1 MAAMDWLILEDG
13 SLSIGEKTRG
23 ISYHPKL
30 NTLLVVTEDSSLQV
44 LDVNTGV
51 ILQKSTLCADP
62 GSSVECKYLNE
73 VEQVLF
79 KSDTV
84 IGLRKDIS
92 GVLLLDSALQAPVSK
107 TDDFVVVELTHSEA
121 IQLLACL
128 KKVALPSQEYLE
140 EVRDGLQMGIM
151 GCKGAADHSNHK
163 VAKWATVKMNL
174 PHVAIRSVC
183 SSLVSAPQN
192 TNKPGLSI
200 ASAILD
206 RLDSLYSANQPEFTP
221 VGSTRTVDRS
231 LMYTEAARRNTFS
244 AWPHMDYKWA
254 LPDAMAQ
261 AGFYHGPTTPGDD
274 RALCFTCSVCL
285 VCWEP
290 TDEPWSEHERHS
302 PNCPHVRGEHTQNVP
317 LAATLAAGPAQ
328 AHGSKSN
335 HICCLSSI
343 TSKRYIATATENG
356 SISLWDVSRQLAVCS
371 QFTVKLAS
379 EERKAKLRKTSKTAV
394 KEAWAEEGT
403 SAKQKVPED
412 LEEPN
417 QKDNIEKDEGY
428 GTISD
433 LPGSS
438 WTSTQ
443 DSTYDICE
451 NVHVTALHVI
461 DGESLLKGGNIAA
474 VNGEKR
480 AESAQGCQEN
490 KNFCYIFV
498 GIRAS
503 LPEKSD
509 GLISDAI
516 SMFGLKEKRSH
527 KSILA
532 IYSTSQRKIEETK
545 SPKESKTK
553 SKPALSETGKS
564 GGVSTLSEL
573 LMPQV
578 MSLDEQ
584 ELNYVEIPLSLPP
597 VDTLDPVDDPT
608 SQDSAM
614 KEGFQNITK
623 FIMSIRLPSHIDN
636 ENLYVSSVFSSIDHN
651 SIVVIMSPVDCLPV
665 VKKNDNSSKCN
676 VRVEIDKDVSKSN
689 GLSKNHSDKD
699 HSLGFDDADFNGEDV
714 CDKPSVSNEF
724 GVAINEDAAYG
735 GEDEVDFG
743 KPMGEKNTKP
753 YGGYILVYT
762 ICSDEH
768 GRIEKLRLQKSF
780 IIEDPTRSVS
790 DIILLPLESS
800 DTNGDKNEDVTDAAN
815 LRDSSVSTKS
825 NGTELSYGLDE
836 VDGGITQNL
845 GQFAA
850 LTKEGGVIFMDIAT
864 CSTLAYIPPSI
875 TDVGGKDG
883 HEKQV
888 DKFAALTYCSGMER
902 ISVCTESG
910 ELRFLQLLQRSA
922 TNQSAKDDIE
932 CDAGFS
938 VTTPADQ
945 DEVFIQSAECLVN
958 QPITADSLKQLT
970 ELTKFETLIPRFS
983 ATVPPCWTEIQ
994 QEQQQRR
1001 HPQHLHQKHHGDA
1014 TQHTRT
1020 WKLAATG
1027 ANEHLFELVLPKP
1040 SIIGHIDVKLNF
1052 QHFCDRV
1059 PGIQITLLKQ
1069 TSQHGIGKD
1078 PTPVDTLIDFSM
1090 DMLFSD
1096 GKDSSKD
1103 PSNATSSLNMLLGDV
1118 EKDSERL
1125 KSVFLE
1131 NHKNDIICGPL
1142 SLDSAIDVPGC
1153 SGLVTL
1159 TSHELL
1165 KSKYRSFLL
1174 HICNSEPL
1182 KTESSRSTRMNRKDP
1197 PFILTMFQNPPP
1209 VTPSEQ
1215 ISAFAFTKDLDRIQ
1229 GCDWIQEISVTIRKT
1244 KRPPCVYND
1253 RVQRLAMLESSSFH
1267 RKIVNILIGSKSSIV
1282 CGSKEFTRSL
1292 ALDILCWV
1300 AGVQVSEPNRTSSS
1314 IVDAVQREMR
1324 DIVRVCFLESGRSIA
1339 HRCSQLFML
1348 CIGCTKNQGKEAM
1361 AAFHDTML
1369 QGLLKWVPSILN
1381 TTSAGSLHWFFLLLN
1396 LVKSGDLEST
1406 SETCASFLNAVAK
1419 QLQEKMLPQHALLR
1433 AKYGLHGT
1441 PLDPVMYDGPAIFLP
1456 AKTSVTSSASTIQ
1469 QPMNT
1474 FAPPLPATSTNF
1486 QQSLGSDGKTL
1497 GENGKGNG
1505 NGNGELVPAPG
1516 GVMMKGILEVEPLH
1530 FVCCA
1535 TSDGTQV
1542 KKTGV
1547 EGVPV
1552 ATLHAGG
1559 MNVNESSAGGP
1570 AAAAALSALSNAMTS
1585 AEQQLQVLQHR
1596 TQMLVKLQQRK
1607 QKLAQKLQYA
1617 SSLGHPNAESL
1628 YTNQPKTNSSSHS
1641 WAQLSL
1647 EPTPGPSWYLS
1658 PGKSFAQA
1666 ITHGPAGKNGN
1677 NSGGTTKSPP
1687 NGGQSTKSASTV
1699 CVQSLIQPPQP
1710 HLLVIDRMHSGA
1722 RRYVTLDF
1730 GRPILLTDV
1739 FIPSCTELAS
1749 LSIDLWSQ
1757 GEEIDGQRLVVSMDI
1772 SKRDLTMNDLL
1783 PPPLCRY
1790 VKITVIGRYG
1800 RNTVRTKIPI
1810 GCFYGHSFVFPWE
1823 QEHHVSGMQLS
1834 ASSSLD
1840 ETVSVEQYAQSVTM
1854 LQEDIHCRYRLACDR
1869 LEHLLD
1875 EAHRAFQSPSQATRK
1890 EDKNGMSTKM
1900 RKAYME
1906 CIQLQNQLNLVQRV
1920 IHRLKQV
1927 NQEDDFK
1934 LEILDKE
1941 SSVRAASAD
1950 QLRVVAEYL
1959 VGCLISITSIN
1970 SSPATLTRI
1979 MGMDSCKALFK
1990 NLIMCGTPRLQTCT
2004 GALLLRVCRSQVWW
2018 GEFLA
2023 TSLEEL
2029 FNSEQTEVFPQE
2041 RVFVLLALMGHRSI
2055 MSGNMGV
2062 LENFLSLLAKLLS
2075 PLQNTQAYYRSCTGN
2090 LDLPLIGWVL
2100 LFLSRTLEQAAPPV
2114 IETQTEED
2122 ENGNDVGATK
2132 EDKKSKHKAGSRW
2145 DFINS
2150 DLTTTEVPKAQRG
2163 SVNQAQRQRLAK
2175 QMKMHEEQIKQLE
2188 TKHKAIQTMLVEEGK
2203 DKDPLVL
2210 QKVFKEYKQHK
2221 SKHSKDLLRIRR
2233 LAYQELHQK
2242 KDSKGDDETTEQP
2255 TEFVHAQIRL
2265 PREQCIPVVQGL
2277 TQLLLAMDFTCH
2289 VDLFLVACKVL
2300 ARICNSTRPAITLA
2314 EVMTQQQLQQ
2324 LLMLCVGSKF
2334 NCGSSSWGGPWASHA
2349 IICLLQDVLEGE
2361 LMHPVIESTSQGA
2374 YGEERLEVDSDLTS
2388 DAAPEIEVAGAT
2400 GGADEN
2406 GTSGNL
2412 FDVIGD
2418 AASHFPTLSSTP
2430 EESLLV
2436 HSTQQPSFISDPLDI
2451 GYPLPDEAEDY
2462 CFGSTKYY
2470 SLWEDGYSMKSPKL
2484 SGKYLP
2490 SKVIATSSSG
2500 RILYQSMNGN
2510 GNGKGPG
2517 SGALQNV
2524 SLAMDARLELGLQM
2538 QAEWFLKISS
2548 LTDVSAVS
2556 QAQTN
2561 CMPSQPG
2568 QCSVDLSDSL
2578 DSSSIESPLPTIS
2591 STQMLTVC
2599 FNQLFGDLQ
2608 SQRIN
2613 MEALLQLWLTLNINA
2628 ATALELKQESKKF
2641 NASLVPTITLSQ
2653 ESMSHILA
2661 CLARQPNTPL
2671 QTWCLTFQSLCCL
2684 ANSRSQDT
2692 EEVVEA
2698 VWMANAMVED
2708 PNLLCT
2714 LVQFFSGNITQLG
2727 ENTIQGQAGPS
2738 VVQAV
2743 KDFLVRLEMR
2753 VTTSPEPHTN
2763 TFKTLLLDLLQI
2775 LVVEPRGAFQVG
2787 TGPLDAQIFL
2797 LECILEQQFHSVDV
2811 SKTVNLID
2819 AIILLVHNHLSAA
2832 QQVTSHCAST
2842 STLSARACFTGLFA
2856 SMLRA
2861 VESKSTEGGV
2871 GRDDLMCYLLR
2882 LVNSLVGVPIGT
2894 VEVPLSD
2901 SNIPDNHK
2909 SNTPESE
2916 NSNLEPMTDSSKINA
2931 AQQQQDQPQ
2940 GASGTSFFCISD
2952 EEKQRTGEGS
2962 ELPLNTSAISDEE
2975 KSSAST
2981 SSSVPATTECTKYIA
2996 DIILSQS
3003 RTVTLL
3009 LSALSHCNSN
3019 TMAMIIGSSGFSQI
3033 TTESLSA
3040 GESVSVGDNIFQVLC
3055 TLNTKATVVDLILK
3069 NILSY
3074 ISAGA
3079 ERGRLPATAAP
3090 LSEPLLWFILRAL
3103 STDKALEAFHN
3114 MGGIQLI
3121 CRNLVCSNQTVIDT
3135 TPSAISSIMQRLG
3148 VTSKTNGGAVST
3160 STSIPKSR
3168 AFSTETETIDGLYNF
3183 APHGTISSTSPTAQ
3197 PAEVL
3202 IQPQAPHRRA
3212 RSPAWSYHF
3221 YPDESWCDLTITLP
3235 GAVLIKEI
3243 HIQPHLA
3250 SLATCPSAV
3259 AIELSRDGYTSVPIS
3274 SPISTGG
3281 VTYIKLQLQKPE
3293 ITRSVCLKLHRP
3305 RDSSTIGLSQ
3315 IMLLG
3320 LSAFSN
3326 MSSVQNPFLPTE
3338 DAASKSSIGWL
3349 RLLHHCLTQSS
3360 SLESMMS
3367 SAASTSTPHLLT
3379 TCMAL
3384 LLSRHSL
3391 VHASNIEV
3399 VLLRIGLHS
3408 TELGLSLFDILLRNL
3423 YLSDDDGQTP
3433 LLLGRGHGG
3442 SSDSTVEIIYQ
3453 LGMTQDQGTK
3463 ERVQALLEWL
3473 GDTARVALHKHSTYQ
3488 RAPHTLSPL
3497 EVGLLVPS
3505 PAHIHCVATIIW
3517 SSFELPVHYDLQSLL
3532 TQELFSSIYEWSMVL
3547 PSSSTL
3553 KKAADFVLCAMCY
3566 VQPSFFTS
3574 MMEWMGVVHDTSL
3587 DMVSHLTD
3595 DSKGAE
3601 KGEVAGS
3608 HDQQLPT
3615 HQPIT
3620 IEDLGLVI
3628 LNEDHLTT
3636 LAIACRSES
3645 ASQQLI
3651 TSGFLAIL
3659 TQALV
3664 EFCEHEFFRSQS
3676 ESLQSTS
3683 LHSLK
3688 SPRGNRQKHRTDSV
3702 SSDYVTLTADLVA
3715 PVLNFFGEVSHEPA
3729 MKEWLGGAEGNVF
3742 WKALLNLLCNNSA
3755 NECQAQTVSSS
3766 RKKSTVLTSQ
3776 QRSSIENAAISFFSK
3791 TIACH
3796 SENQRKLAEVIC
3808 DVICYKNGPSGSSLI
3823 TGFTRRLILQLML
3836 EDEKI
3841 LLHLKSACHLYK
3853 PRTAAPTGLQHPRFG
3868 TGHKFRTIEVELID
3882 SISKIL
3888 SQVSDTPSLTA
3899 KFLEKEIE
3907 KQKPLTDKLSLP
3919 SLLEDITKSKLKKV
3933 AGKADSG
3940 SKVTTKTP
3948 GTDSKSETNG
3958 KDSSSAYIRPPTR
3971 RGRLGLSRES
3981 MSIPTLSLHHSMFPN
3996 QALPHKLTLGQLMV
4010 LLKQRGLNSAA
4021 SHLHFTMK
4029 LTAKSISALQG
4040 SSSKMG
4046 SIDDSLSDK
4055 SQESDVIPEAIL
4067 LDTPAIPS
4075 FLHVFASMG
4084 GLALIAEHLPMLYS
4098 ETPHP
4103 EVATTSSVIEKN
4115 ADDNIKGEW
4124 LPADIG
4130 GMESGIEENWFQYME
4145 EANQGGSSSYNAIP
4159 LSSATAHLGHNT
4171 AIPAHSLAA
4180 FGLFLRL
4187 PGYAEVLLKEHKKAQ
4202 FLLRLIL
4209 GVTDD
4214 GEGGH
4219 ILSSPQASCLP
4230 TLPFSI
4236 LITLLHGSPLT
4247 TDDGVLLRRMTLDI
4261 GALHLVL
4268 ACMSVLSHYGPRVTV
4283 PATSSEASGNVNG
4296 VGNVASSENEKSQNY
4311 WAKGTGFGT
4320 GSTTSGWDVEQALNK
4335 QKVEEEHVTC
4345 LLQVL
4350 SAFINPSGQAESK
4363 EDASEGM
4370 TEDQLVA
4377 VFPPVF
4383 VKLLSH
4389 SCLFPAI
4396 SSYLRNDSVLDM
4408 ARHIPLYCAVLELLR
4423 ALASCPNMVEL
4434 LLPLPDH
4441 DDEKPTTT
4449 TCITSLLESLK
4460 ACVDTYT
4467 SKLQLNKDSKT
4478 PRKNIKDLASS
4489 VNDDPETE
4497 GLTLLVPDIQN
4508 TVEIVRKATKKYK
4521 VSDNVD
4527 SAGAMVSMPLSI
4539 ASSPEERYCA
4549 VMKTLQF
4556 DTYRM
4561 VSEDENG
4568 KTKFNIPHHYSSSI
4582 NLSGNVKNP
4591 KRARRLA
4598 QEAVTISTSLPLS
4611 ASSSV
4616 FVRCDEE
4623 RLDLMKVLITAP
4635 CDTPY
4640 ANGCFEF
4647 DVYFPSDYPTS
4658 PMQINLETTGQHSI
4672 RFNPNLYNDGKVCL
4686 SILNTWHGRPEEKWN
4701 PNTSSFLQV
4710 LVSIQSLIL
4719 VSEPYF
4725 NEPGYERSRGTP
4737 AGTQSS
4743 HDYDANIMQAT
4754 VRWAMLEMVRNPPLV
4769 FKNVIQNHFYLKK
4782 AEIMAQCEEWVSLL
4796 TRYCSNKRVGKT
4808 MAHHLT
4814 TLKRHTAQL
4823 REELKKLK
4831 PPKNLLESDKGEKPE
4846 PLPTPVSTQEST
4858 SHLSKEKTDEQAQE
4872 TVTKDL
4878 KAEKETIEQEAP
4890 NPYLQAAYKSISKVE
4905 NSFPSSMI
4913 DDDFL
4918 SIEEPPFGF
4927 DEVDF

>member
-1 MAAMDWLILEDG
+1 MAAMDWRIIEDG

-79 KSDTV
+79 KSDCV
-84 IGLRKDIS
+84 VGLRKDIS

-128 KKVALPSQEYLE
+128 KKVALPGQEYLE

-151 GCKGAADHSNHK
+151 TCKGAVDHSNHK
-163 VAKWATVKMNL
+163 VAKWATVKINL
-174 PHVAIRSVC
+174 PHTAISSVC
-183 SSLVSAPQN
+183 SSLIAVPQN

-206 RLDSLYSANQPEFTP
+206 RLDSLYPTNHIPDFTP
-221 VGSTRTVDRS
+221 VSSTRTVDRA
-231 LMYTEAARRNTFS
+231 LMYTEAARRKTFT

-261 AGFYHGPTTPGDD
+261 AGFYHGPTAPGDD

-317 LAATLAAGPAQ
+317 LAATLASGPAQ
-328 AHGSKSN
+328 IHGSKTN
-335 HICCLSSI
+335 HICCISSS
-343 TSKRYIATATENG
+343 TSKHHIATATTNG
-356 SISLWDVSRQLAVCS
+356 NICLWNVTRQLKMCS
-371 QFTVKLAS
+371 QFTVTLSNGKCKANS
-379 EERKAKLRKTSKTAV
+379 RKSMAKAKEAFTQDCTQSSV
-394 KEAWAEEGT
+394 KE
-403 SAKQKVPED
+403 KQ
-412 LEEPN
+412 LEEASD
-417 QKDNIEKDEGY
+417 QKKDSVEKDEGY
-428 GTISD
+428 GTIND
-433 LPGSS
+433 LSLTWSNTPPSA
-438 WTSTQ
+438 
-443 DSTYDICE
+443 DDICE
-451 NVHVTALHVI
+451 TLQVTAMHII
-461 DGESLLKGGNIAA
+461 DSENELNIEETAT
-474 VNGEKR
+474 NGE
-480 AESAQGCQEN
+480 ESNSVKGCQKD
-490 KNFCYIFV
+490 KNFCHIFV
-498 GIRAS
+498 GIHAS
-503 LPEKSD
+503 LPEISKE
-509 GLISDAI
+509 LISEENSLSNRTI
-516 SMFGLKEKRSH
+516 LSVYTTSEKR
-527 KSILA
+527 
-532 IYSTSQRKIEETK
+532 IEEK
-545 SPKESKTK
+545 KAVKATK
-553 SKPALSETGKS
+553 SKTSPLESGAGKT
-564 GGVSTLSEL
+564 GGVSTLSEIL
-573 LMPQV
+573 IPQV
-578 MSLDEQ
+578 ISFDDKQLK
-584 ELNYVEIPLSLPP
+584 YVESPLSIPP
-597 VDTLDPVDDPT
+597 VEAVEPVDEP

-614 KEGFQNITK
+614 KDDFQCITQTK
-623 FIMSIRLPSHIDN
+623 CNFSIKLPPHIED
-636 ENLYVSSVFSSIDHN
+636 ENLFVSSMFSSLDPN
-651 SIVVIMSPVDCLPV
+651 SIVVVLSPVNCLPV
-665 VKKNDNSSKCN
+665 SKKIDETTKCN
-676 VRVEIDKDVSKSN
+676 IRVKIDQDVSKVN
-689 GLSKNHSDKD
+689 GLAKNHTDKD
-699 HSLGFDDADFNGEDV
+699 PPSNFDNVDVNGELCEKISSDDTFENV
-714 CDKPSVSNEF
+714 TYVT
-724 GVAINEDAAYG
+724 A
-735 GEDEVDFG
+735 DEVNLG
-743 KPMGEKNTKP
+743 QSTKNENL

-762 ICSDEH
+762 ICFDKL
-768 GRIEKLRLQKSF
+768 GMIENLLLQKCF
-780 IIEDPTRSVS
+780 RIEDPSRSLSNIV
-790 DIILLPLESS
+790 LLPGES
-800 DTNGDKNEDVTDAAN
+800 NGDKTDDTVDASNLYNPDVMKKTA
-815 LRDSSVSTKS
+815 TKS
-825 NGTELSYGLDE
+825 IGEDE
-836 VDGGITQNL
+836 IDGSVAAENL

-850 LTKEGGVIFMDIAT
+850 LTKEGGVIFMDIGT
-864 CSTLAYIPPSI
+864 CDTLAYLPPLPIDAGSADKKNI
-875 TDVGGKDG
+875 
-883 HEKQV
+883 
-888 DKFAALTYCSGMER
+888 DKFAALAYCMGMER
-902 ISVCTESG
+902 VSVCTESG
-910 ELRFLQLLQRSA
+910 ELRFLQLVEGSA
-922 TNQSAKDDIE
+922 SDQSPTDDLD
-932 CDAGFS
+932 CDVNLS
-938 VTTPADQ
+938 NMMLADQ
-945 DEVFIQSAECLVN
+945 DAVFMQSPECLVN
-958 QPITADSLKQLT
+958 QPITAENLKQLT

-1001 HPQHLHQKHHGDA
+1001 HPQHLHQRHHGDA

-1020 WKLAATG
+1020 WKLSTTG
-1027 ANEHLFELVLPKP
+1027 ANEHLFELVLSKP
-1040 SIIGHIDVKLNF
+1040 SVVGHIDVKLNF

-1069 TSQHGIGKD
+1069 TSQHGFSKE
-1078 PTPVDTLIDFSM
+1078 PTPVDSLIDFSM

-1096 GKDSSKD
+1096 TKERKYQENVASSM
-1103 PSNATSSLNMLLGDV
+1103 NMLLGDV
-1118 EKDSERL
+1118 EEGAEEKM

-1131 NHKNDIICGPL
+1131 SHKNDIICGPL
-1142 SLDSAIDVPGC
+1142 SLDSVIDVPGC

-1165 KSKYRSFLL
+1165 QSKYRSFLL
-1174 HICNSEPL
+1174 HICTSESVKPEV
-1182 KTESSRSTRMNRKDP
+1182 KRCNRSNRKDP

-1209 VTPSEQ
+1209 VTPSEH
-1215 ISAFAFTKDLDRIQ
+1215 ISAFAFTKDLDKIQ
-1229 GCDWIQEISVTIRKT
+1229 GVDWIQEISVTIRKT
-1244 KRPPCVYND
+1244 KRITVLND

-1267 RKIVNILIGSKSSIV
+1267 ENIVSILIDSKSSGL
-1282 CGSKEFTRSL
+1282 CGSREFTRSL

-1314 IVDAVQREMR
+1314 IVDAVRKEMSN
-1324 DIVRVCFLESGRSIA
+1324 IIRVCFLESGRSVA

-1348 CIGCTKNQGKEAM
+1348 CIGCTKNRGDQLM
-1361 AAFHDTML
+1361 AEFHDIML
-1369 QGLLKWVPSILN
+1369 QGLLQWVPRILN
-1381 TTSAGSLHWFFLLLN
+1381 AASAGSLHWFFLLLN

-1406 SETCASFLNAVAK
+1406 SETCASFLNVVSK
-1419 QLQEKMLPQHALLR
+1419 QLQEKTLPQHALLR
-1433 AKYGLHGT
+1433 AKYGLYGT
-1441 PLDPVMYDGPAIFLP
+1441 PLDAVMFDGPAIFLP
-1456 AKTSVTSSASTIQ
+1456 AKSSTTPSTNSIQ
-1469 QPMNT
+1469 QSMNT
-1474 FAPPLPATSTNF
+1474 FAPTLPTTTPHF
-1486 QQSLGSDGKTL
+1486 QQSMVGDGKIL
-1497 GENGKGNG
+1497 AGENGKGNG

-1542 KKTGV
+1542 KKTGI
-1547 EGVPV
+1547 EGTPVPS
-1552 ATLHAGG
+1552 LHAGG
-1559 MNVNESSAGGP
+1559 MNAKESGGSGP
-1570 AAAAALSALSNAMTS
+1570 VSTLSALSNAMT
-1585 AEQQLQVLQHR
+1585 EHQLQ
-1596 TQMLVKLQQRK
+1596 K
-1607 QKLAQKLQYA
+1607 QKLYPFGLPHMDYPSQSKA
-1617 SSLGHPNAESL
+1617 SSLS
-1628 YTNQPKTNSSSHS
+1628 YTLQPYV
-1641 WAQLSL
+1641 A
-1647 EPTPGPSWYLS
+1647 GPSLYLS

-1666 ITHGPAGKNGN
+1666 ISQGPAGKNGIS
-1677 NSGGTTKSPP
+1677 SGTSKSPAV
-1687 NGGQSTKSASTV
+1687 GGQNTKSASTV

-1757 GEEIDGQRLVVSMDI
+1757 GEEVDGQRLVVSMDI

-1823 QEHHVSGMQLS
+1823 QEQHVASLLS
-1834 ASSSLD
+1834 SAVSSADDS
-1840 ETVSVEQYAQSVTM
+1840 VSAEQYTQSVAM
-1854 LQEDIHCRYRLACDR
+1854 LREDIHCRYRLACDR

-1875 EAHRAFQSPSQATRK
+1875 AAHSTYQSLGQASK
-1890 EDKNGMSTKM
+1890 KDEKNGMSTKM

-1920 IHRLKQV
+1920 VNRLKQV
-1927 NQEDDFK
+1927 EDDDSQFEM
-1934 LEILDKE
+1934 LNKE
-1941 SSVRAASAD
+1941 SSIKAASGD

-1959 VGCLISITSIN
+1959 VVCLISITSLN
-1970 SSPATLTRI
+1970 PSPPAALLHI
-1979 MGMDSCKALFK
+1979 MSMESCKALFK
-1990 NLIMCGTPRLQTCT
+1990 DLIMCGTPRVRVTT
-2004 GALLLRVCRSQVWW
+2004 GALLQRVCQSQAWW

-2023 TSLEEL
+2023 TTLEEL
-2029 FNSEQTEVFPQE
+2029 FHSEQAEVFPQE
-2041 RVFVLLALMGHRSI
+2041 RVFVLLTLMGHKSI

-2062 LENFLSLLAKLLS
+2062 LEHFLALLGKMLS
-2075 PLQNTQAYYRSCTGN
+2075 PLQNTQGYYRSCRGN
-2090 LDLPLIGWVL
+2090 LDLPLVGWVL
-2100 LFLSRTLEQAAPPV
+2100 LFLSRTLEQATPPAADV
-2114 IETQTEED
+2114 PTEED
-2122 ENGNDVGATK
+2122 ENGNDVAAAKEAEKKTK
-2132 EDKKSKHKAGSRW
+2132 RKAGSRW
-2145 DFINS
+2145 DFINL
-2150 DLTTTEVPKAQRG
+2150 DLTTTEVPKTQRG
-2163 SVNQAQRQRLAK
+2163 TTNQAQCQRLAK
-2175 QMKMHEEQIKQLE
+2175 QMKMHKEQIKQLE
-2188 TKHKAIQTMLVEEGK
+2188 SKHKAIQTMLVEEGK

-2233 LAYQELHQK
+2233 LAYQELHSK
-2242 KDSKGDDETTEQP
+2242 GEKDSKGDDDASEKPADIFQ
-2255 TEFVHAQIRL
+2255 AQIRL
-2265 PREQCIPVVQGL
+2265 PREQCLPVVQGL
-2277 TQLLLAMDFTCH
+2277 TQLLLSMDFTCH

-2334 NCGSSSWGGPWASHA
+2334 NCGAASWGGPWASHA
-2349 IICLLQDVLEGE
+2349 IICLLQDILEGE
-2361 LMHPVIESTSQGA
+2361 LLHPIEEASNQGTH
-2374 YGEERLEVDSDLTS
+2374 GEERLEIDPDLTN

-2400 GGADEN
+2400 GGAEVN
-2406 GTSGNL
+2406 GVAGNV
-2412 FDVIGD
+2412 FDIMGD
-2418 AASHFPTLSSTP
+2418 TAEASDFPPLSSTP
-2430 EESLLV
+2430 DESIMV
-2436 HSTQQPSFISDPLDI
+2436 HPMQQPSFLSDPLDI
-2451 GYPLPDEAEDY
+2451 GYALPDDIDDI
-2462 CFGSTKYY
+2462 CFGSSKYY
-2470 SLWEDGYSMKSPKL
+2470 SLWEDGYNAKGPKRTL
-2484 SGKYLP
+2484 KAG
-2490 SKVIATSSSG
+2490 ASSG

-2510 GNGKGPG
+2510 GNGKGSA
-2517 SGALQNV
+2517 SGTLQNV

-2538 QAEWFLKISS
+2538 QAEWYLKISS

-2556 QAQTN
+2556 QAQVTDSL
-2561 CMPSQPG
+2561 PSQ
-2568 QCSVDLSDSL
+2568 SVQSSADSGNTA
-2578 DSSSIESPLPTIS
+2578 DNNSIDTPLPLMS

-2599 FNQLFGDLQ
+2599 FNQLFGEIQ
-2608 SQRIN
+2608 NQRVN
-2613 MEALLQLWLTLNINA
+2613 LEALLQLWLTLNINA
-2628 ATALELKQESKKF
+2628 TTVLEHKQESKKF
-2641 NASLVPTITLSQ
+2641 NASLVPTIPLLQ
-2653 ESMSHILA
+2653 DSMSNLLA
-2661 CLARQPNTPL
+2661 CLARQPNTHL
-2671 QTWCLTFQSLCCL
+2671 QTWCLTFQTLCCL
-2684 ANSRSQDT
+2684 ANSRCHDP
-2692 EEVVEA
+2692 EETSEA
-2698 VWMANAMVED
+2698 VWMANLMVED
-2708 PNLLCT
+2708 HNLLLA
-2714 LVQFFSGNITQLG
+2714 LVQFFSGNILQPG
-2727 ENTIQGQAGPS
+2727 DSTIQGQAGPS

-2743 KDFLVRLEMR
+2743 KDFLVRLQMR
-2753 VTTSPEPHTN
+2753 VSTSPEPHTS
-2763 TFKTLLLDLLQI
+2763 TFKSLLLNLLQ
-2775 LVVEPRGAFQVG
+2775 LMVVEPRGAFQVG

-2797 LECILEQQFHSVDV
+2797 LECILEQEFTTVDV
-2811 SKTVNLID
+2811 ANTVNLID
-2819 AIILLVHNHLSAA
+2819 AIVLLVHSHLSSA
-2832 QQVTSHCAST
+2832 QQVTSHSAST
-2842 STLSARACFTGLFA
+2842 STLSARSCFTGLFA
-2856 SMLRA
+2856 SMLRG
-2861 VESKSTEGGV
+2861 VEYKSIDGGV

-2882 LVNSLVGVPIGT
+2882 LVNNLVEIPIDT
-2894 VEVPLSD
+2894 VEVPISE

-2909 SNTPESE
+2909 SNHPDSE
-2916 NSNLEPMTDSSKINA
+2916 NSDLEPMTDSSKINA
-2931 AQQQQDQPQ
+2931 AQQQLDAPQ
-2940 GASGTSFFCISD
+2940 GASGSSFSAISD
-2952 EEKQRTGEGS
+2952 EEKQRTGESS
-2962 ELPLNTSAISDEE
+2962 EQPVNTTAISDEE

-2981 SSSVPATTECTKYIA
+2981 SSTAPTMTECTKYIA

-3009 LSALSHCNSN
+3009 LSALSYCDSN
-3019 TMAMIIGSSGFSQI
+3019 TMAMIIGGGLCQL
-3033 TTESLSA
+3033 TTESLST
-3040 GESVSVGDNIFQVLC
+3040 GESVSVGDNIYQVLC

-3069 NILSY
+3069 NIMSY
-3074 ISAGA
+3074 ISGGD
-3079 ERGRLPATAAP
+3079 RGHMPTVAAP

-3103 STDKALEAFHN
+3103 SSEKALQSFHN
-3114 MGGIQLI
+3114 MGGIQVF
-3121 CRNLVCSNQTVIDT
+3121 CRNLVSSNQTVIDT

-3148 VTSKTNGGAVST
+3148 VANKPNGGAVPPSAN
-3160 STSIPKSR
+3160 IPKSR
-3168 AFSTETETIDGLYNF
+3168 GLTSETETIDGLYNF
-3183 APHGTISSTSPTAQ
+3183 APHGSISSSSPTAQ

-3202 IQPQAPHRRA
+3202 LQPQAPHRRA

-3243 HIQPHLA
+3243 HIQPHLT

-3259 AIELSRDGYTSVPIS
+3259 ALELSRDGYTSIPIS

-3281 VTYIKLQLQKPE
+3281 LTYIKLQLQKPE
-3293 ITRSVCLKLHRP
+3293 VTRSVCLKLHRP
-3305 RDSSTIGLSQ
+3305 RDSSSIGLSQ

-3326 MSSVQNPFLPTE
+3326 SSANQNPFLLTE
-3338 DAASKSSIGWL
+3338 DAASKSSVGWL
-3349 RLLHHCLTQSS
+3349 RLLHHCLTYSP
-3360 SLESMMS
+3360 SLEPMMS
-3367 SAASTSTPHLLT
+3367 AAASTSTPHLLT
-3379 TCMAL
+3379 TCTAL

-3391 VHASNIEV
+3391 IRAANIEV
-3399 VLLRIGLHS
+3399 VLLKIGLHS

-3423 YLSDDDGQTP
+3423 YLTDDDGQTP
-3433 LLLGRGHGG
+3433 SLLGRGHGN
-3442 SSDSTVEIIYQ
+3442 SSESTVEIIYQ

-3497 EVGLLVPS
+3497 EVGLLAPS

-3517 SSFELPVHYDLQSLL
+3517 SSFELPVPYDLRSLL

-3547 PSSSTL
+3547 PSTCAL
-3553 KKAADFVLCAMCY
+3553 KKSADYVLCSMCY

-3587 DMVSHLTD
+3587 EMVSHLTD

-3601 KGEVAGS
+3601 KGAGT
-3608 HDQQLPT
+3608 DDEQLPR

-3636 LAIACRSES
+3636 LSIACRSPS

-3664 EFCEHEFFRSQS
+3664 EFCEYEILRSQS
-3676 ESLQSTS
+3676 DSSS
-3683 LHSLK
+3683 PSPRPAK
-3688 SPRGNRQKHRTDSV
+3688 SPRGTRLKHRTDSV
-3702 SSDYVTLTADLVA
+3702 SSDYVSLTADLVA
-3715 PVLNFFGEVSHEPA
+3715 PVLNFFGEVSQEPS
-3729 MKEWLGGAEGNVF
+3729 MKEWLGGSEGRIF
-3742 WKALLNLLCNNSA
+3742 WKALLNLLCNNSS
-3755 NECQAQTVSSS
+3755 NEYQTQTLPSN

-3776 QRSSIENAAISFFSK
+3776 QRSAIENATISFLSK
-3791 TIACH
+3791 TIAFH

-3808 DVICYKNGPSGSSLI
+3808 DVICSKNDSNGTNLI

-3841 LLHLKSACHLYK
+3841 LVHLKSTRHLYK
-3853 PRTAAPTGLQHPRFG
+3853 ASGSTPTGLQHPSFG
-3868 TGHKFRTIEVELID
+3868 AGHKFRTIEVDLMD
-3882 SISKIL
+3882 SISKVL
-3888 SQVSDTPSLTA
+3888 SQVSDTPSLTS
-3899 KFLEKEIE
+3899 KILDSKTEKL
-3907 KQKPLTDKLSLP
+3907 PTSTDKVLFP
-3919 SLLEDITKSKLKKV
+3919 SLIADLAKSKLKKIAAKASD
-3933 AGKADSG
+3933 AGIKNKA
-3940 SKVTTKTP
+3940 
-3948 GTDSKSETNG
+3948 TDKYNSESDG
-3958 KDSSSAYIRPPTR
+3958 KDSSSAFPRPPTR
-3971 RGRLGLSRES
+3971 RGRLGLNRDS
-3981 MSIPTLSLHHSMFPN
+3981 MSILTLSLHHSMFPN
-3996 QALPHKLTLGQLMV
+3996 QALPSKLTLGQLMV
-4010 LLKQRGLNSAA
+4010 LLKQRGLDAGF

-4029 LTAKSISALQG
+4029 LTGKLIATHSAKMNSVDD
-4040 SSSKMG
+4040 SSSDNNK
-4046 SIDDSLSDK
+4046 SPDDLNDA
-4055 SQESDVIPEAIL
+4055 IPDAVL
-4067 LDTPAIPS
+4067 LDTPALPS
-4075 FLHVFASMG
+4075 FLHVFASMN

-4098 ETPHP
+4098 ETPRP
-4103 EVATTSSVIEKN
+4103 EIATSSSVIEKN
-4115 ADDNIKGEW
+4115 ADDQIKGEW
-4124 LPADIG
+4124 LPSEMGG

-4145 EANQGGSSSYNAIP
+4145 ETNQGGSTTNNSLP
-4159 LSSATAHLGHNT
+4159 LSSTTTHLGHNI

-4268 ACMSVLSHYGPRVTV
+4268 ACMSILSHYAPRVTPPV
-4283 PATSSEASGNVNG
+4283 ATSEASSSVNG
-4296 VGNVASSENEKSQNY
+4296 VGNAAGSENEKSQNY

-4350 SAFINPSGQAESK
+4350 SAFINPSGQLESK
-4363 EDASEGM
+4363 EGACEGM
-4370 TEDQLVA
+4370 TEDQLSA
-4377 VFPPVF
+4377 VFPPMF

-4389 SCLFPAI
+4389 SCLLPAI

-4423 ALASCPNMVEL
+4423 AFSSCPNMVEL
-4434 LLPLPDH
+4434 LLPLPDQ
-4441 DDEKPTTT
+4441 DDEVPTTT

-4460 ACVDTYT
+4460 GCVDTYT
-4467 SKLQLNKDSKT
+4467 SKLQLNKDSKV
-4478 PRKNIKDLASS
+4478 PRKNIKDFAANS
-4489 VNDDPETE
+4489 DDPETE

-4508 TVEIVRKATKKYK
+4508 TVEIVRKATKKYRT
-4521 VSDNVD
+4521 SDNTD
-4527 SAGAMVSMPLSI
+4527 SANTSTSIPPLL
-4539 ASSPEERYCA
+4539 ASTPEERYCA
-4549 VMKTLQF
+4549 IIKKLQF
-4556 DTYRM
+4556 DTYQM
-4561 VSEDENG
+4561 VTEDENG
-4568 KTKFNIPHHYSSSI
+4568 KTRFNIPHHYSSSI

-4623 RLDLMKVLITAP
+4623 RLDLMKVLITGP
-4635 CDTPY
+4635 GDTPY

-4769 FKNVIQNHFYLKK
+4769 FKNVIQNHFYLKR
-4782 AEIMAQCEEWVSLL
+4782 AEVMAQCEEWVALL
-4796 TRYCSNKRVGKT
+4796 TRYCENKRVGKT

-4814 TLKRHTAQL
+4814 AIKRHTAQL

-4831 PPKNLLESDKGEKPE
+4831 PPKNLEEF
-4846 PLPTPVSTQEST
+4846 
-4858 SHLSKEKTDEQAQE
+4858 
-4872 TVTKDL
+4872 
-4878 KAEKETIEQEAP
+4878 EKEDKTKPDQTVNKQEEKSTKEIEEETKLEEPEEEKHMTFDQSIYDIVES
-4890 NPYLQAAYKSISKVE
+4890 PYVTVE
-4905 NSFPSSMI
+4905 NSFPSVLMEAFVN
-4913 DDDFL
+4913 D
-4918 SIEEPPFGF
+4918 EEPPFGF